1 MPLARFLAVLSL
13 ILGSASVF
21 ATEVQD
27 INQQFRRG
35 DLNGA
40 LQRANAYLAN
50 NPKDAQARF
59 LKGLILAEQNKSAE
73 AIQVFTALTED
84 FPELPEPYNN
94 LAVLY
99 AAQNKY
105 DEAKNALEMALR
117 SHPNYTT
124 AHENLGDI
132 YAKLASLSYDKAL
145 QLDQNNP
152 TARAKLG
159 LLKDIVSP
167 STRPPQARIPAAAPA
182 TAPAEVKPVAV
193 PASAPAE
200 AKPVTV
206 PAPAVA
212 PVATTAPVATP
223 VSSAPAPEQ
232 TLAGAEATVAAWA
245 RAWAAQ
251 DADAHLAFYAGDFAT
266 PAGLT
271 RAEWEAQRRERI
283 MLPERISVTLS
294 DIKSREVNPSRVN
307 VSFKQTYESD
317 RLKVSSNK
325 VVELV
330 WRIGKWRIIEET
342 TRP

>member
-1 MPLARFLAVLSL
+1 MPFARFAAVLSL
-13 ILGSASVF
+13 ILASASAF
-21 ATEVQD
+21 ANEVQD

-35 DLNGA
+35 DLSGA
-40 LQRANAYLAN
+40 LQRANAYLAS

-152 TARAKLG
+152 TARAKLA
-159 LLKDIVSP
+159 LLKDIVNP
-167 STRPPQARIPAAAPA
+167 STRPPQPRVPVPATSSPALVESKPAAAPA
-182 TAPAEVKPVAV
+182 
-193 PASAPAE
+193 
-200 AKPVTV
+200 
-206 PAPAVA
+206 PAVA
-212 PVATTAPVATP
+212 AAPVPAAAMASPTPATMAA
-223 VSSAPAPEQ
+223 VAPEQ

-266 PAGLT
+266 PAGLS

-294 DIKSREVNPSRVN
+294 DIKSRAVNPGRVN

-317 RLKVSSNK
+317 RLKVTSHK
-325 VVELV
+325 VMELV
-330 WRIGKWRIIEET
+330 WRIGKWLIIEET

>member
-1 MPLARFLAVLSL
+1 MPLSRFLAVLSL
-13 ILGSASVF
+13 VLASATVF

-27 INQQFRRG
+27 INQQFRKG

-40 LQRANAYLAN
+40 LQRANTYLAK

-73 AIQVFTALTED
+73 AIQVFTSLTED

-99 AAQNKY
+99 AAQNKFG
-105 DEAKNALEMALR
+105 EAKNALEMAIR

-152 TARAKLG
+152 SARAKLA
-159 LLKDIVSP
+159 LLKDIVNPAS
-167 STRPPQARIPAAAPA
+167 RPPQARVQAAVA
-182 TAPAEVKPVAV
+182 TP
-193 PASAPAE
+193 
-200 AKPVTV
+200 
-206 PAPAVA
+206 VA
-212 PVATTAPVATP
+212 PVAVTRPVALPTPVASSAALPAPIATTQLATAPL
-223 VSSAPAPEQ
+223 APEQ

-266 PAGLT
+266 PAGLP

-283 MLPERISVTLS
+283 MLPERISVVLS
-294 DIKSREVNPSRVN
+294 DIKSREVKPGRVN
-307 VSFKQTYESD
+307 VSFKQTYQSD
-317 RLKVSSNK
+317 RLKVTSNK
-325 VVELV
+325 VMELV
-330 WRIGKWRIIEET
+330 WRIGKWLIVVES

>member
-1 MPLARFLAVLSL
+1 MDRVYHMPLARFLAVLSL
-13 ILGSASVF
+13 ILASASVF
-21 ATEVQD
+21 ATEVQE

-73 AIQVFTALTED
+73 AIQIFTALTED

-159 LLKDIVSP
+159 LLKDIVNP
-167 STRPPQARIPAAAPA
+167 STRPPQVHVPTAVAPSPVPVESKPAVVPAPVVAPLATPAPVAAAPA
-182 TAPAEVKPVAV
+182 
-193 PASAPAE
+193 S
-200 AKPVTV
+200 
-206 PAPAVA
+206 
-212 PVATTAPVATP
+212 ATP
-223 VSSAPAPEQ
+223 VEQ

-266 PAGLT
+266 PAGLSRT
-271 RAEWEAQRRERI
+271 EWEAQRRERI

-294 DIKSREVNPSRVN
+294 DIKSREVNPGRVS
-307 VSFKQTYESD
+307 VSFKQTYQSD
-317 RLKVSSNK
+317 RLKVTSNK
-325 VVELV
+325 VMELV
-330 WRIGKWRIIEET
+330 WRIGKWLIAEET

>member
-13 ILGSASVF
+13 MLASASVF

-27 INQQFRRG
+27 INQQFRQG

-40 LQRANAYLAN
+40 LQRANTYLAK
-50 NPKDAQARF
+50 NPKDAQVRF
-59 LKGLILAEQNKSAE
+59 LKGLILADQNKSAE
-73 AIQVFTALTED
+73 AIQVFTGLTED

-99 AAQNKY
+99 AAQNKF
-105 DEAKNALEMALR
+105 DEAKNALEMAIR

-152 TARAKLG
+152 SARAKLA

-167 STRPPQARIPAAAPA
+167 SSRPQARTPVAVQSAAPA
-182 TAPAEVKPVAV
+182 APKPSVAPV
-193 PASAPAE
+193 PA
-200 AKPVTV
+200 VTAAT
-206 PAPAVA
+206 PSAVA
-212 PVATTAPVATP
+212 PATVITTSV
-223 VSSAPAPEQ
+223 APEQ
-232 TLAGAEATVAAWA
+232 TLAGAEATVIAWA

-251 DADAHLAFYAGDFAT
+251 DADGHLAFYTGDFEP
-266 PAGLT
+266 PAKLP

-283 MLPERISVTLS
+283 MLPERISVKLT
-294 DIKSREVNPSRVN
+294 DIQSREVNPSRVN
-307 VSFKQTYESD
+307 VSFKQSYQSD
-317 RLKVSSNK
+317 RLKVTSNK
-325 VVELV
+325 VMELV
-330 WRIGKWRIIEET
+330 WRIGKWLIIEEKT
-342 TRP
+342 QP

>member
-1 MPLARFLAVLSL
+1 MDRVYHMPLARFLAVLSL
-13 ILGSASVF
+13 ILASASIF
-21 ATEVQD
+21 ATEVQE

-145 QLDQNNP
+145 QLDPNNP

-159 LLKDIVSP
+159 LLKDIVNP
-167 STRPPQARIPAAAPA
+167 STRPPQARISA
-182 TAPAEVKPVAV
+182 TAPTSSPAETRAVAV
-193 PASAPAE
+193 P
-200 AKPVTV
+200 
-206 PAPAVA
+206 
-212 PVATTAPVATP
+212 APVATP
-223 VSSAPAPEQ
+223 APAATTPALATPAPEQ
-232 TLAGAEATVAAWA
+232 TLAGAEAAVAAWA

-266 PAGLT
+266 PAGLS

-294 DIKSREVNPSRVN
+294 DIKSREVNPGRVS
-307 VSFKQTYESD
+307 VSFKQTYQSD
-317 RLKVSSNK
+317 RLKVTSNK
-325 VVELV
+325 VIELV
-330 WRIGKWRIIEET
+330 WRIGKWLIVEET

>member
-1 MPLARFLAVLSL
+1 MLLARFLAVLSL
-13 ILGSASVF
+13 ILASASVF

-27 INQQFRRG
+27 INQQFRQG
-35 DLNGA
+35 DLAGA
-40 LQRANAYLAN
+40 LQRANTYLAK

-73 AIQVFTALTED
+73 AIQVFTGLTED

-99 AAQNKY
+99 AAQNKF
-105 DEAKNALEMALR
+105 DDAKNALEMAIR

-145 QLDQNNP
+145 QVDQNNP
-152 TARAKLG
+152 SARAKLA
-159 LLKDIVSP
+159 LLKDIVNPQS
-167 STRPPQARIPAAAPA
+167 RPPQARIPAAPI
-182 TAPAEVKPVAV
+182 TAPIAAPVTTPVA
-193 PASAPAE
+193 
-200 AKPVTV
+200 
-206 PAPAVA
+206 A
-212 PVATTAPVATP
+212 PVAAPVADTKLVALPTPVATP
-223 VSSAPAPEQ
+223 AALPAPVAAAPVAPEQ
-232 TLAGAEATVAAWA
+232 TLGGAEATVAAWA

-251 DADAHLAFYAGDFAT
+251 DADAHLAFYAGDFAA
-266 PAGLT
+266 PAGLP

-283 MLPERISVTLS
+283 MLPERISVALS

-307 VSFKQTYESD
+307 VSFKQTYQSD
-317 RLKVSSNK
+317 RLKVTSNK
-325 VVELV
+325 VMELV
-330 WRIGKWRIIEET
+330 WRIGKWLIIEES

>member
-13 ILGSASVF
+13 ILASASVF
-21 ATEVQD
+21 ATEVQE

-40 LQRANAYLAN
+40 LQRADAYLAN

-152 TARAKLG
+152 TARAKLA

-167 STRPPQARIPAAAPA
+167 STRPPQARIPVAVPSSVSTETKPVAAPA
-182 TAPAEVKPVAV
+182 PNVAPV
-193 PASAPAE
+193 
-200 AKPVTV
+200 VT
-206 PAPAVA
+206 PA
-212 PVATTAPVATP
+212 PVATTPALAT
-223 VSSAPAPEQ
+223 PAPEQ

-266 PAGLT
+266 PAGLS

-294 DIKSREVNPSRVN
+294 DIKSREVNPGRVS
-307 VSFKQTYESD
+307 VSFKQTYQSD
-317 RLKVSSNK
+317 RLKVTSNK
-325 VVELV
+325 VIELV
-330 WRIGKWRIIEET
+330 WRIGKWLIVEET

>member
-1 MPLARFLAVLSL
+1 MDRVYHMPLARFLAVLSL
-13 ILGSASVF
+13 ILASASVF

-105 DEAKNALEMALR
+105 EEAKNALEMAIR

-167 STRPPQARIPAAAPA
+167 STRPPQARIPAEAPA
-182 TAPAEVKPVAV
+182 SV
-193 PASAPAE
+193 PAE
-200 AKPVTV
+200 AKPVAV

-212 PVATTAPVATP
+212 PVATSAPVAIAPTP
-223 VSSAPAPEQ
+223 VTPAVTEQ

-266 PAGLT
+266 PAGLS

-294 DIKSREVNPSRVN
+294 DIKSREVNPGRVS
-307 VSFKQTYESD
+307 VSFKQTYQSD
-317 RLKVSSNK
+317 RLKVTSNK
-325 VVELV
+325 VIELV
-330 WRIGKWRIIEET
+330 WRIGKWLIIEET
-342 TRP
+342 MRP

>member
-1 MPLARFLAVLSL
+1 MPVARFLAVLSL
-13 ILGSASVF
+13 ILASASAF

-27 INQQFRRG
+27 INQQFRQG

-40 LQRANAYLAN
+40 LQQANTYLAK

-73 AIQVFTALTED
+73 AIQVFTSLTED
-84 FPELPEPYNN
+84 YPELPEPYNN

-99 AAQNKY
+99 AAQNKF
-105 DEAKNALEMALR
+105 DDAKNALEMAIR

-152 TARAKLG
+152 SARAKLA
-159 LLKDIVSP
+159 LLKDIVNPAS
-167 STRPPQARIPAAAPA
+167 RPPQARVPAAAVA
-182 TAPAEVKPVAV
+182 TPVAV
-193 PASAPAE
+193 P
-200 AKPVTV
+200 
-206 PAPAVA
+206 VA
-212 PVATTAPVATP
+212 PVTETRPVALPTPVAPPATLPAPIATTQLATAPL
-223 VSSAPAPEQ
+223 APEQ
-232 TLAGAEATVAAWA
+232 TLAGAEATVQAWA

-266 PAGLT
+266 PAGLP

-283 MLPERISVTLS
+283 MLPERISVVLS
-294 DIKSREVNPSRVN
+294 DIKSREVNPGRVN
-307 VSFKQTYESD
+307 VSFRQTYQSD
-317 RLKVSSNK
+317 RLKVTSNK
-325 VVELV
+325 VMKLV
-330 WRIGKWRIIEET
+330 WRIGKWLIVEES